1 MAIALNNT
9 IQNARFRLAN
19 GPTGQFFKWWGEELR
34 NAMPAQLRERMQYA
48 RRKLLM
54 QVSDGEIVFSIDND
68 KAIQSLDSVSI
79 DQDPQL
85 QQQRIRDILQQHEL
99 AEVSRD
105 LLLSEDVV
113 LHTDV
118 VMPLA
123 TEANLREALAFEM
136 DKHTPFRAEEV
147 FYSWCNLKR
156 DREAGQ
162 IRFELYVT
170 PREAVEKEIE
180 RLKPLGLAPVGVD
193 VATPDGPLGINLLP
207 PALRYH
213 VVNQQARINWVIG
226 AVAIFLLMMVM
237 AQSLWLREHQLEAVG
252 EAIEDVRAEALAVQ
266 QIRKQID
273 DASEAA
279 GFLQNRKIENGYKLE
294 MLAELTRVLPEDT
307 YLDRLSMH
315 QGNTQIQGKSGNA
328 QALIELI
335 NNSDYFKN
343 ASFRGPTR
351 LDNRSG
357 KEIFDL
363 TADNAIAENP
373 VADVASADNETEG
386 AD

>member
-1 MAIALNNT
+1 MAIALNST
-9 IQNARFRLAN
+9 IQNIRFRIAN

-34 NAMPAQLRERMQYA
+34 NALPSQLRTRMQYA

-54 QVSDGEIVFSIDND
+54 QAGDSEILFSVDNA
-68 KAIQSLDSVSI
+68 KAIQSLDEVSVE
-79 DQDPQL
+79 QDLQL
-85 QQQRIRDILQQHEL
+85 QQQRVRELLQRHEL
-99 AEVSRD
+99 TEVGRD
-105 LLLSEDVV
+105 LLLPEDVV

-123 TEANLREALAFEM
+123 TEANLRQALSYEM
-136 DKHTPFRAEEV
+136 DRHTPFRAEEV
-147 FYSWCNLKR
+147 FYSWRGMKR

-162 IRFELYVT
+162 LHFELYVT
-170 PREAVEKEIE
+170 PREPVEKQIE
-180 RLKPLGLAPVGVD
+180 QLKRLGLAPTGVD
-193 VATPDGPLGINLLP
+193 VITSDGPLGLNLLP

-213 VVNQQARINWVIG
+213 VVNQRARLNWTLGLI
-226 AVAIFLLMMVM
+226 AVFLLIFVM

-252 EAIEDVRAEALAVQ
+252 DAIENVRAEALAVQ

-294 MLAELTRVLPEDT
+294 MLAELTRILPEDT
-307 YLDRLSMH
+307 YLDRLSMR
-315 QGNTQIQGKSGNA
+315 QGTTQIQGKSGNA
-328 QALIELI
+328 QALIELM
-335 NNSDYFKN
+335 NDSEFFEN

-363 TADNAIAENP
+363 TADNA
-373 VADVASADNETEG
+373 TRG

>member
-9 IQNARFRLAN
+9 IQNVRFRFAN
-19 GPTGQFFKWWGEELR
+19 GPAGQFFKWWGEELR
-34 NAMPAQLRERMQYA
+34 NAMPSQLRTRMQYA

-54 QVSDGEIVFSIDND
+54 QASDGEIVFSVDNA

-85 QQQRIRDILQQHEL
+85 QQQRIRDLLQQHEL
-99 AEVSRD
+99 LEVSRD
-105 LLLSEDVV
+105 LLLSQDVV

-123 TEANLREALAFEM
+123 TESNLQDALSYEM
-136 DKHTPFRAEEV
+136 DRHTPFRAEEV
-147 FYSWCNLKR
+147 FYSWRDMKR

-162 IRFELYVT
+162 LHFELYVT
-170 PREAVEKEIE
+170 PREAVEVQIE
-180 RLKPLGLAPVGVD
+180 QLKRLGLAPTGVD
-193 VATPDGPLGINLLP
+193 VAGHDGPLGINLLP

-213 VVNQQARINWVIG
+213 VVNQRARLNWVIG
-226 AVAIFLLMMVM
+226 AVTLFLMIFVMV
-237 AQSLWLREHQLEAVG
+237 QSLWLREHQVEAIG
-252 EAIEDVRAEALAVQ
+252 EAIEDVRSEALAVQ

-315 QGNTQIQGKSGNA
+315 QGTTQMQGKSGNA
-328 QALIELI
+328 QALIELV
-335 NNSDYFKN
+335 NTSEHFEN

-363 TADNAIAENP
+363 TADTSIK
-373 VADVASADNETEG
+373 DVD
-386 AD
+386 